1 MMCYSFTLASSCLL
15 LNIRWTCWILSV
27 HVLYDRVWSF
37 YLVQSHVLFRTRDT
51 SFTICSHRWCLSWFI
66 LVLLWTTR
74 FFVVFFSQY
83 HVVWGNLARPLLIF
97 SACCYLELC
106 EVIKTYPFVNNQPAT
121 LVKYVI
127 MNVYWTALYFYLW
140 RPDSLFFAVLSLN
153 VFTKLETS
161 FTDSDEDTG

>member
-51 SFTICSHRWCLSWFI
+51 SFTICSHRWCISWFI

-74 FFVVFFSQY
+74 FFVVFFLRTTLFEATWHVLYWFSQLFAILNY
-83 HVVWGNLARPLLIF
+83 VRSLKPILLLIYF
-97 SACCYLELC
+97 SIILR
-106 EVIKTYPFVNNQPAT
+106 KTWYFIDCSTLNR
-121 LVKYVI
+121 LVK
-127 MNVYWTALYFYLW
+127 
-140 RPDSLFFAVLSLN
+140 
-153 VFTKLETS
+153 
-161 FTDSDEDTG
+161 

>member
-83 HVVWGNLARPLLIF
+83 HVVWGNWARPLLIF
-97 SACCYLELC
+97 SAFCYLELC
-106 EVIKTYPFVNNQPAT
+106 EVIKTYPFVNLFLNYIEEN
-121 LVKYVI
+121 LIFYR
-127 MNVYWTALYFYLW
+127 LFYFE
-140 RPDSLFFAVLSLN
+140 PIS
-153 VFTKLETS
+153 
-161 FTDSDEDTG
+161 